1 MHVVDA
7 SKKDYPVHSDP
18 QSTLLENETAIG
30 KIVKLIAPGSTVLD
44 VGCAT
49 GYLAE
54 LLRPKNCVVTGIDNN
69 AEAAKTARKHCAEVI
84 VADLE
89 TQSLPALFKRK
100 KFDVVVF
107 ADVLEHLKAPG
118 DVLQAAHR
126 IVKTGG
132 HVVASIPNIAH
143 GAIRLA
149 LLAGNFDYTEL
160 GILDDTHLR
169 FFTAKTLEEMFLA
182 TGYHIEQVDRTT
194 VPLFGT
200 SDLVPQLSEADF
212 SAAVVDEVRR
222 DPEHETLQFIVR
234 AAPLAPA
241 ARNRQLAKRF
251 LQANTELA
259 RVNAALRS
267 RESNLAQIEVQRA
280 ELAAAADAAHRE
292 MLKAQTEFQNRDAEL
307 ERAHARITELEGQDG
322 VLTEGGHEAQREL
335 LELRAALLK
344 AQTEF
349 QDRDAELERAHGHI
363 TELER
368 QLGEVPFA
376 RRAGDAAGV
385 EEIERQCRVLTEAG
399 REAQRELL
407 ELRAALQHRDAEAEN
422 ANAHSAQLQ
431 GQLAESE
438 AALQARAGAVRDA
451 QTEVEK
457 AHAAVRSRDA
467 EVERATAHIKR
478 VETQRDEATR
488 AMQNA
493 QFEMLKSQ
501 AAVQNRDVEVERATV
516 YIKQLETQ
524 RDETTRAMQDAHF
537 EMLKSQA
544 ALGNLKEVRDLE
556 VERATAYIGQL
567 ESQRDQLTRTGR
579 EAQQEQQE
587 MRAALQNR
595 DVEVERAT
603 AYIAQLESQRA
614 DAIRALQN
622 RDAEV
627 EGAVARMQELETTI
641 VQLREAHAGVEQE
654 LSSAKQTMNELHSR
668 FDETRRQLFEQTN
681 SFLAVTQAENERLA
695 LLIDTVQSS
704 RFWQLKRVLGRVR
717 RAFTA

>member
-501 AAVQNRDVEVERATV
+501 AA
-516 YIKQLETQ
+516 
-524 RDETTRAMQDAHF
+524 
-537 EMLKSQA
+537 
-544 ALGNLKEVRDLE
+544 LGNLKEVRDLE

>member
-1 MHVVDA
+1 VDA

-126 IVKTGG
+126 IVKPGG

-467 EVERATAHIKR
+467 EVERATAYIRH

-493 QFEMLKSQ
+493 QFE
-501 AAVQNRDVEVERATV
+501 V
-516 YIKQLETQ
+516 
-524 RDETTRAMQDAHF
+524 
-537 EMLKSQA
+537 LKSQA
-544 ALGNLKEVRDLE
+544 ALQSREAE
-556 VERATAYIGQL
+556 IERAKAGFLQL
-567 ESQRDQLTRTGR
+567 ERQQAELVASTDTAHREMVRVQHELKNRELDVQRAAAHIG
-579 EAQQEQQE
+579 EIESEIVAV
-587 MRAALQNR
+587 RAALQRR
-595 DVEVERAT
+595 DEDIERAV
-603 AYIAQLESQRA
+603 AHIGELESEMVAVRA
-614 DAIRALQN
+614 ALQN

-627 EGAVARMQELETTI
+627 EGAVAHIGNLETALQNRDAALA
-641 VQLREAHAGVEQE
+641 QLNEE
-654 LSSAKQTMNELHSR
+654 LLSAKQTMDEVNSR

-681 SFLAVTQAENERLA
+681 SFLAVTQAERERLA

>member
-54 LLRPKNCVVTGIDNN
+54 LLRPQNCVVTGIDNN

-107 ADVLEHLKAPG
+107 ADVLEHLKSPG

-126 IVKTGG
+126 IVKPGG

-267 RESNLAQIEVQRA
+267 RESNLARIEIQRA
-280 ELAAAADAAHRE
+280 ELAAAADVAHRE
-292 MLKAQTEFQNRDAEL
+292 M
-307 ERAHARITELEGQDG
+307 
-322 VLTEGGHEAQREL
+322 
-335 LELRAALLK
+335 LK

-422 ANAHSAQLQ
+422 ANAHIAQLQ
-431 GQLAESE
+431 GQLAVSE

-457 AHAAVRSRDA
+457 AHAALRTRDA
-467 EVERATAHIKR
+467 EVERATAYIRH

-493 QFEMLKSQ
+493 QFE
-501 AAVQNRDVEVERATV
+501 V
-516 YIKQLETQ
+516 
-524 RDETTRAMQDAHF
+524 
-537 EMLKSQA
+537 LKSQA
-544 ALGNLKEVRDLE
+544 ALQSRDAEVESATAHIKHVETQRDEATRAMQNAQFEVLKSQAALQSRDAE
-556 VERATAYIGQL
+556 VERATAGFLRL
-567 ESQRDQLTRTGR
+567 ERQQAELVASTDTAHR
-579 EAQQEQQE
+579 EMVRVQHE
-587 MRAALQNR
+587 LKNR
-595 DVEVERAT
+595 DLDV
-603 AYIAQLESQRA
+603 QRA
-614 DAIRALQN
+614 VAHIGELDSEIAKVRAALQN

-627 EGAVARMQELETTI
+627 EGAVAHIGNLETALQNRDAEVEGAVAHIGNLETALQNRDAALA
-641 VQLREAHAGVEQE
+641 QLNEE
-654 LSSAKQTMNELHSR
+654 LLSAKQTMDEVNSR

-681 SFLAVTQAENERLA
+681 SFLAVTQAERERLA